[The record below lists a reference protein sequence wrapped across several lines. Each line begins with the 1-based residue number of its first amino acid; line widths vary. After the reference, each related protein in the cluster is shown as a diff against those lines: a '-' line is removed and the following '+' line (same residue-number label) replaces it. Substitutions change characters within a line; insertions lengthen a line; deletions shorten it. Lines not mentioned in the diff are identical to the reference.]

1 MKRIAHVMLLV
12 AAATVACSQ
21 APPSSSEVPAV
32 FDGEGG
38 QWVDLTYPF
47 SAQSIYW
54 PTARGFELDTV
65 SYGVTDG
72 GWFYSAFDFAAAEHG
87 GTHMDAPIHFA
98 EGHLTA
104 DRVPLQG
111 LIGPAAVV
119 DVSERA
125 DADYLVSVTDLQ
137 AWEGRHGELPNG
149 GILLLRTGWGSRY
162 GDRTAYLGTDLT
174 GPEAVPQLH
183 FPGLDPEAA
192 RWLVAERGVLAVG
205 IDTPSIDRGQ
215 SATFD
220 CHRILYAENIVG
232 FENVANLDLL
242 PEAGSYVV
250 ALPMKIEGGSGAP
263 LRIVAFIPHP

>member
-1 MKRIAHVMLLV
+1 VKRIAPVFLLV
-12 AAATVACSQ
+12 AAFMAACTQ
-21 APPSSSEVPAV
+21 AAPPSSGVAGV
-32 FDGEGG
+32 FDGTGG

-47 SAQSIYW
+47 DGQSVYW

-65 SYGVTDG
+65 SYGMTEG
-72 GWFYSAFDFAAAEHG
+72 GWFYSAFEFAAAEHG

-98 EGHLTA
+98 EGRLTA
-104 DRVPLQG
+104 DRVPLAG

-119 DVSERA
+119 DVSDRA
-125 DADYLVSVTDLQ
+125 DADYLVSVNDLQ

-149 GILLLRTGWGSRY
+149 GILLLETGWGSRY

-174 GPEAVPQLH
+174 GPAAVPQLH

-192 RWLVAERGVLAVG
+192 RWLVAERGVVAVG

-263 LRIVAFIPHP
+263 LRIVAFIPHA